1 MKRLA
6 MFIGVMMLAIAGGNA
21 IEGNP
26 TITVISDGSVSVP
39 ADTVGITV
47 KAESSNQNI
56 TQAAAEVEAELSGA
70 LDSLR
75 GAGVKQ
81 EEIFSRQSSSIRMKG
96 PDVSS
101 VCRTINNNTTC
112 DVVSSNA
119 TNLVSRSVL
128 LQLKTTDEARIN
140 EVLSAARSSG
150 ASASISGY
158 GLSDSSAAAGQ
169 AFRRAVQNARAKAE
183 ASGAKLGKELDIY
196 EYAPPLISESTSPTG
211 QRVVEVTTYVIVS
224 YEIL

>member
-70 LDSLR
+70 LDALR

-81 EEIFSRQSSSIRMKG
+81 EEIFAGQASSFSGNFFSRES
-96 PDVSS
+96 
-101 VCRTINNNTTC
+101 CRTINNTTTC
-112 DVVSSNA
+112 EKVSSNA

-183 ASGAKLGKELDIY
+183 ASGAKLGEELDIY